1 MLYGILIFRCSSRL
15 ETRAKMEEIADTE
28 WDVHCVE
35 TGFEVGWGA
44 SRLKWMCEHV
54 VHFGMRWNVLR
65 RAKRTNK
72 SSFLYVC
79 ACVVLQATTMMTRA
93 AIALMAWWNIIY
105 DYYQMLLFFWHSHSV
120 NEPRIITQQQKLLEF
135 MMPGAKYFLE
145 YLRVY
150 LVDTCGCALYYF
162 PRNTQNTSIS
172 SAFMLWAIILA
183 TISYVWG
190 MEMLEIS

>member
-65 RAKRTNK
+65 RAKRTNENVR
-72 SSFLYVC
+72 SMCVC

-105 DYYQMLLFFWHSHSV
+105 DYYQMVLFFGTATVQMNHVSSSYNNKNYWNLWCLARDIFWNICV
-120 NEPRIITQQQKLLEF
+120 
-135 MMPGAKYFLE
+135 
-145 YLRVY
+145 
-150 LVDTCGCALYYF
+150 
-162 PRNTQNTSIS
+162 SI
-172 SAFMLWAIILA
+172 W
-183 TISYVWG
+183 
-190 MEMLEIS
+190 